1 MHYLVYIR
9 YLWVEVISSTT
20 TSNTAQETKKML
32 RYDMVE
38 VEPCLTDHKMERQ
51 HAALNHTHIE
61 YKINH

>member
-38 VEPCLTDHKMERQ
+38 VN
-51 HAALNHTHIE
+51 HA
-61 YKINH
+61 